1 MVGDLSSII
10 KKTYCLNKV
19 FVSKTL
25 LRTCLIYF
33 HILSMRLAENVISVV
48 DCKRLSRA
56 LRVKTWGGFCSTIQ
70 RDATPDRIVHLS
82 MDLVWWCW
90 ESIDDTSALAPQILN
105 GTQIESN
112 YTSNINV
119 LITDLLAL
127 SMAETMIFLIN
138 VSVMFI
144 DHQYSI

>member
-19 FVSKTL
+19 FVSKLVWYIFTYFVYATCWKCYL
-25 LRTCLIYF
+25 CLR
-33 HILSMRLAENVISVV
+33 VG
-48 DCKRLSRA
+48 CKRLSRA

-105 GTQIESN
+105 GPQIESN

-144 DHQYSI
+144 DHQYCI